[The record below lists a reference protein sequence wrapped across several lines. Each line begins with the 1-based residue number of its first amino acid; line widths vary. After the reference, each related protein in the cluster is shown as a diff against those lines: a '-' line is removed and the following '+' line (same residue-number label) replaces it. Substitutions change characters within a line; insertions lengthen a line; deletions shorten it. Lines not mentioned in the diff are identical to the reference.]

1 MVERLPY
8 TQNVGG
14 SSPSR
19 PTIQR
24 KYMSDIETRVKKII
38 AEQLGLDEAKVINDK
53 EFVKDLGADSL
64 DTVELI
70 MALEAEF
77 KIEIP
82 DDNAENINTVQAA
95 VDYIKT
101 IM

>member
-1 MVERLPY
+1 
-8 TQNVGG
+8 
-14 SSPSR
+14 
-19 PTIQR
+19 
-24 KYMSDIETRVKKII
+24 MSDIEIRVKRVI
-38 AEQLGLDEAKVINDK
+38 ADQLGLEETKIDNNK

-70 MALEAEF
+70 MALETEF

-95 VDYIKT
+95 VDYIKS